1 MSGCLQPP
9 LSVGACNLP
18 LLQADPSRNVRKSR
32 AKRHQAC
39 AAGVRGHPP
48 APPRVMHASYVT
60 LWDHSY
66 FPKPVPVA
74 RINHVVT
81 LLFMHISQTG
91 LIVDQRHYSA
101 LAAVSWSRNL
111 DGYYAHHARDPVAM
125 KTRHMFSIN
134 RKVWELEYGLPVP
147 KIIDHINR
155 TVLDNRVENLRAATP
170 ILNGLNR
177 TGSGRARKRD
187 LPMGVDL
194 NLRTGSYSACI
205 RHGMQRY
212 YTGGFSDPEEAGR
225 VVAINRQRL
234 IDYEAAIARG
244 EHAVFPLL
252 ERGERRRKIDWD
264 RVVELTGEGIPRWEI
279 AKTLGTSQYNI
290 ERIQSL
296 HCPPGMEINTSR
308 KPYERCRTENAAKPT
323 TNA

>member
-1 MSGCLQPP
+1 
-9 LSVGACNLP
+9 
-18 LLQADPSRNVRKSR
+18 LL
-32 AKRHQAC
+32 
-39 AAGVRGHPP
+39 
-48 APPRVMHASYVT
+48 
-60 LWDHSY
+60 DHSY

-81 LLFMHISQTG
+81 LLFMHIAQTG

-101 LAAVSWSRNL
+101 LAALSWSRTHK
-111 DGYYAHHARDPVAM
+111 GYYAHLAWDPVAM
-125 KTRHMFSIN
+125 KVRHMFSVH

-147 KIIDHINR
+147 KILDHINR
-155 TVLDNRVENLRAATP
+155 NVLDNRVENLRAATTT
-170 ILNGLNR
+170 LNSLNR

-187 LPMGVDL
+187 LPMGVHL
-194 NLRTGSYSACI
+194 HLRTGSYSASI
-205 RHGMQRY
+205 VHGGQSHPM
-212 YTGGFSDPEEAGR
+212 GGFSDPEEAGR

-279 AKTLGTSQYNI
+279 AKTLGTCQKNI
-290 ERIQSL
+290 GRIQSL

>member
-1 MSGCLQPP
+1 M
-9 LSVGACNLP
+9 
-18 LLQADPSRNVRKSR
+18 
-32 AKRHQAC
+32 
-39 AAGVRGHPP
+39 
-48 APPRVMHASYVT
+48 
-60 LWDHSY
+60 
-66 FPKPVPVA
+66 
-74 RINHVVT
+74 VT
-81 LLFMHISQTG
+81 LLFMHIAQTG

-101 LAAVSWSRNL
+101 LAALSWSRNSK
-111 DGYYAHHARDPVAM
+111 GYYAHHARDPVTM
-125 KTRHMFSIN
+125 KTRHMVLIH

-147 KIIDHINR
+147 KILDHINR
-155 TVLDNRVENLRAATP
+155 NILDNRVENLRAATP
-170 ILNGLNR
+170 TLNGLNK
-177 TGSGRARKRD
+177 TDSGRARKRD

-205 RHGMQRY
+205 RHGGQSH

-252 ERGERRRKIDWD
+252 ERGERRRKVDWD
-264 RVVELTGEGIPRWEI
+264 RVVELTAAGIPRWEI
-279 AKTLGTSQYNI
+279 AKTFGTCQHNI